1 VHLWR
6 LYCDRGTAETFI
18 DQLKNA
24 LKADRLSCHRFVADA
39 FRLIQFALAYNL
51 LRVFGSKLCGTIL
64 EGASIETIRT
74 RLLKVGAGIEQSVR
88 RVWVH
93 IAGGFPLREVLAL
106 VLERIAGMPNAP
118 LALALRLLTL
128 PRHRLSAASRGG
140 SMPPLGQ

>member
-1 VHLWR
+1 VHPWR

-24 LKADRLSCHRFVADA
+24 LKADRLSCHRFVAGA